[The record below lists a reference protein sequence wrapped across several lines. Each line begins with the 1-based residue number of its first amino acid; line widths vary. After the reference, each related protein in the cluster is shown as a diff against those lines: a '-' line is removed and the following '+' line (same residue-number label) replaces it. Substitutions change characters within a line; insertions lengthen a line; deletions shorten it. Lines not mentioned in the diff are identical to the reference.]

1 MSKFVSIKRACFF
14 AAGLFAVSLTVQSE
28 TITDV
33 AGRTVEL
40 PKKVDRVLLG
50 EGRML
55 YSLAI
60 LDKDNPTERIVGWQ
74 GELQKTDVAGYNA
87 YLSKYPKIK
96 DIPLIG
102 QTSEASVNPE
112 SVMSLQPD
120 VAIFGIAG
128 HGPGVT
134 NPLIEQLE
142 KAGVPVVFVDF
153 RQHPMKNTIPSIKI
167 LGKVLQREEA
177 ANKYLAFYE
186 SHLKRIQERVSK
198 IPADKRPSVFIEML
212 PEVKTTTCCHTA
224 GKGNLGE
231 FIEAA
236 GGNNIAADI
245 LPGVIGDINLEHV
258 ISVDPEIYIMTG
270 TGNNDA
276 KLGTK
281 AGLSVTKENAAQ
293 SLKRLSQRQGI
304 NALTAVADTKNTHG
318 IWHNFYNSPYN
329 ILAIEAFAKWF
340 YPEQFADVDLQETFN
355 ELQEFLP
362 VDIQGTYWVD
372 LKDAS

>member
-1 MSKFVSIKRACFF
+1 MSKFLKIQCAS
-14 AAGLFAVSLTVQSE
+14 LFAVVFALSLGVKAES
-28 TITDV
+28 IVDV

-60 LDKDNPTERIVGWQ
+60 LDKDDPTKRIVGWQ
-74 GELQKTDVAGYNA
+74 GELKTSDAQGYNA
-87 YLSKYPKIK
+87 YLNKFPHIK

-112 SVMSLQPD
+112 TVMSLNPD

-128 HGPGVT
+128 HGPGIT
-134 NPLIEQLE
+134 NPLVE
-142 KAGVPVVFVDF
+142 KLQDAGVPVVFIDF

-167 LGKVLQREEA
+167 LGKVLQREET
-177 ANKYLAFYE
+177 ANRYLAFYE
-186 SHLKRIQERVSK
+186 RHLNRIQERVAK
-198 IPADKRPSVFIEML
+198 IPVEQRATVFIEML
-212 PEVKTTTCCHTA
+212 PEVKSPTCCHTA
-224 GKGNLGE
+224 GKGNFGE

-236 GGNNIAADI
+236 GGHNIAADI
-245 LPGVIGDINLEHV
+245 LPAVIGEISLEHV
-258 ISVDPEIYIMTG
+258 MTVDPKVYIMSG

-276 KLGTK
+276 KLGLK
-281 AGLSVTKENAAQ
+281 AGLGVTKENSAQ
-293 SLKRLSQRQGI
+293 SLKRLTTRTGV
-304 NALTAVADTKNTHG
+304 NALTAVTSIDNTHG

-329 ILAIEAFAKWF
+329 IIAIEAFAKWF
-340 YPEQFADVDLQETFN
+340 YPDLFEDVDLQETFN

-362 VDIQGTYWVD
+362 VNIQGTYWVD

>member
-1 MSKFVSIKRACFF
+1 MSKFLKIQCAS
-14 AAGLFAVSLTVQSE
+14 LFAVVFALSLGVKAES
-28 TITDV
+28 IVDV

-60 LDKDNPTERIVGWQ
+60 LDKDDPTKRIVGWQ
-74 GELQKTDVAGYNA
+74 GELKTSDAQGYNA
-87 YLSKYPKIK
+87 YLNKFPHIK

-112 SVMSLQPD
+112 TVMSLNPD

-134 NPLIEQLE
+134 NPLVE
-142 KAGVPVVFVDF
+142 KLQNAGVPVVFIDF

-167 LGKVLQREEA
+167 LGKVLQREET

-186 SHLKRIQERVSK
+186 KHLNRIQERVAK
-198 IPADKRPSVFIEML
+198 IPAEQRATVFIEML
-212 PEVKTTTCCHTA
+212 PEVKSPTCCHTA
-224 GKGNLGE
+224 GKGNFGE

-236 GGNNIAADI
+236 GGHNIAADI
-245 LPGVIGDINLEHV
+245 LPAVIGEISLEHV
-258 ISVDPEIYIMTG
+258 MTVDPKVYIMSG

-276 KLGTK
+276 KLGLK
-281 AGLSVTKENAAQ
+281 AGLGVTKENSAQ
-293 SLKRLSQRQGI
+293 SLKRLTTRTGV
-304 NALTAVADTKNTHG
+304 NALTAVTSIDNTHG

-329 ILAIEAFAKWF
+329 IIAIEAFAKWF
-340 YPEQFADVDLQETFN
+340 YPDLFEDVDLQETFN

-362 VDIQGTYWVD
+362 VNIQGTYWVD

>member
-1 MSKFVSIKRACFF
+1 MSKFLKIQCAS
-14 AAGLFAVSLTVQSE
+14 LFAVVFALSLGVKAES
-28 TITDV
+28 IVDV

-60 LDKDNPTERIVGWQ
+60 LDKDDPTKRIVGWQ
-74 GELQKTDVAGYNA
+74 GELKTSDAQGYNA
-87 YLSKYPKIK
+87 YLNKFPHIK

-112 SVMSLQPD
+112 TVMSLNPD

-128 HGPGVT
+128 HGPGIT
-134 NPLIEQLE
+134 NPLVE
-142 KAGVPVVFVDF
+142 KLQDAGVPVVFIDF

-167 LGKVLQREEA
+167 LGKVLQREET

-186 SHLKRIQERVSK
+186 RHLNRIQERVAK
-198 IPADKRPSVFIEML
+198 IPAEQRATVFIEML
-212 PEVKTTTCCHTA
+212 PEVKSPTCCHTA
-224 GKGNLGE
+224 GKGNFGE

-236 GGNNIAADI
+236 GGHNIAADI
-245 LPGVIGDINLEHV
+245 LPAVIGEISLEHV
-258 ISVDPEIYIMTG
+258 MTVDPKVYIMSG

-276 KLGTK
+276 KLGLK
-281 AGLSVTKENAAQ
+281 AGLGVTKENSAQ
-293 SLKRLSQRQGI
+293 SLKRLTTRTGVS
-304 NALTAVADTKNTHG
+304 ALTAVTSIDNTHG

-329 ILAIEAFAKWF
+329 IIAIEAFAKWF
-340 YPEQFADVDLQETFN
+340 YPDLFEDVDLQETFN

-362 VDIQGTYWVD
+362 VNIQGTYWVD